1 MTSSVRLEFMPMSM
15 REYGQKSPAFDVVA
29 IRPRMLPPSAIST
42 GRAKFRMTM
51 DSKSCMAMMGRPP
64 TAPRRSQSRISGG
77 GKPASPAPSFPPTR
91 NSTRSQP

>member
-51 DSKSCMAMMGRPP
+51 DSIWPP
-64 TAPRRSQSRISGG
+64 CAGLKFTLICGHYT
-77 GKPASPAPSFPPTR
+77 GKWAWLPI
-91 NSTRSQP
+91 